1 MIGNMM
7 ESDGP
12 FQIHVNPTQ
21 VLGHMGH
28 TCIQEDVSH
37 SRAVADFE
45 RICFLHFSR
54 NSKRPLTSVGPTI
67 RWAVKSGVGRKEG
80 EEGLLCSYFPFPYFS
95 LVLSR
100 APRSMAFDFVTV
112 MARIRIF
119 WAHL

>member
-12 FQIHVNPTQ
+12 FQIHVNLTQ

-80 EEGLLCSYFPFPYFS
+80 EEGLLCSYTG
-95 LVLSR
+95 SR
-100 APRSMAFDFVTV
+100 LHRQRRDQLKLTMYPE
-112 MARIRIF
+112 
-119 WAHL
+119 